1 MLIFLQ
7 EDLQLLYR
15 VAIVLDVKVDILAA
29 LESLKRAERVE
40 LRVVFQEKIIVID
53 RVKMMPNVIVPGL
66 ERFPSRPMLCDM
78 ALVVWQ
84 TSRRV
89 VTDCEHGKYPFW
101 ECFKRAGWHRARYRS
116 CADT

>member
-40 LRVVFQEKIIVID
+40 LRVVFQEKIIVLNRIKMEAD
-53 RVKMMPNVIVPGL
+53 ILIPRLQRVPCC
-66 ERFPSRPMLCDM
+66 FML
-78 ALVVWQ
+78 
-84 TSRRV
+84 
-89 VTDCEHGKYPFW
+89 
-101 ECFKRAGWHRARYRS
+101 
-116 CADT
+116 